1 MLDSVACDYLNA
13 VLSVLGSQ
21 LIKLDISLT
30 YNFNANIDVFSG
42 LLYCSQLEELSI
54 LPYAVSLASQA
65 HIEFLSTENFLP
77 RLKRLEVSRCL
88 EVWSRL
94 FECHRP
100 ALTSLYL
107 ACPHFGMV
115 DRSSFNWIDIPQLFP
130 NLQEF
135 HIDKGEGLSLN
146 ILHQFVPQLK
156 HLKSLTLSPKILS
169 SDENLKFSIEMR
181 QQYPNGPV
189 LRYEDLF
196 IANHD

>member
-77 RLKRLEVSRCL
+77 RLKRLEVSSCIG
-88 EVWSRL
+88 VWSRL

-115 DRSSFNWIDIPQLFP
+115 DRSSFDWIDIPQLFP
-130 NLQEF
+130 NLQEL
-135 HIDKGEGLSLN
+135 HIDKGEGLSLD
-146 ILHQFVPQLK
+146 ILREFVPQLK
-156 HLKSLTLSPKILS
+156 HLKTLTLSPQIFGSAENPKIAIQMLQ
-169 SDENLKFSIEMR
+169 EN
-181 QQYPNGPV
+181 PNGPV
-189 LRYEDLF
+189 LRYQHLNTT
-196 IANHD
+196 NHY